1 MPIKHPLPIKTQKSN
16 SPITDV
22 VHFFAHTTDAYLQF
36 EQKIAGLIS
45 ILPSLLPQQLAD
57 ECNQLRDQKAQLEI
71 LDQQMF
77 EILDLAGD
85 QIAQDSMIQDYQVAL
100 ARANMASYVLYE
112 KLQVV
117 KKILQEGNAEV
128 AEKDKPLST

>member
-1 MPIKHPLPIKTQKSN
+1 MPIKHPLPIKTQKTN

-85 QIAQDSMIQDYQVAL
+85 QIAQDSMIH
-100 ARANMASYVLYE
+100 
-112 KLQVV
+112 
-117 KKILQEGNAEV
+117 
-128 AEKDKPLST
+128 